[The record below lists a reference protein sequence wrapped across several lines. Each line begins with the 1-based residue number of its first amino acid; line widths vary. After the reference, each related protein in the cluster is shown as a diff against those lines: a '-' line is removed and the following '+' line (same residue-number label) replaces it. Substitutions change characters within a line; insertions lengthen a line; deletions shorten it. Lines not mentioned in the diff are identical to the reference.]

1 MSINGTKVLA
11 LNNAGSAYAPLK
23 VDANGLLRVAAEA
36 TSVSA
41 NQINLNTD
49 GLEASAT
56 ATQNSTAAMAIDL
69 AAIEVLNTATNSKID
84 TIDGVLDNA
93 EAHLGTIDTSTASLA
108 TCVGSSKVNVNIS
121 SGNITGFGTAANQ
134 ATIIGHVD
142 GIEASLT
149 AITGYVDGIET
160 NQGTVIGHLDGV
172 EGKLDTLE
180 TTLTA
185 IETDQAA
192 LEVLHT
198 ATNNKIDTLDG
209 VLDNAEAHLGNI
221 DTGIDV
227 LEACV
232 GSNKVNVNISSG
244 SIALP
249 SGASSASNQ
258 STIIGHLD
266 GVEGKLDT
274 LETTLTAIE
283 TDQAAIELLLTAA
296 NGKHA
301 ANETLLATID
311 SDTDA
316 IKTSTAACAT
326 DLAAIEVLN
335 TAAEAHLG
343 NIDTGIDV
351 LEACVGSNKVNVNIS
366 SGNITGFSTAS
377 NQSTIIGHLDG
388 VEGKLDTLE
397 TTLTAI
403 ETDQAAIEVLL
414 TAANGKHA
422 ANETLLGTIDSDTD
436 AIKTSTAACATDLA
450 AIEVLLTAANT
461 DHAANEV
468 LLTAIDQKLGDVET
482 AVQLIDNGY
491 GTMTET
497 TLHNAAIGSS
507 SSAVSSVFTKPREI
521 THAGI
526 TVLADTN
533 GTYTAFIEFSVDN
546 TTYHQG
552 SNLNFSNQT
561 ECQGSIGSS
570 AINSGF
576 KYYRVRIANNH
587 SGSQNFTVKISY

>member
-1 MSINGTKVLA
+1 
-11 LNNAGSAYAPLK
+11 
-23 VDANGLLRVAAEA
+23 
-36 TSVSA
+36 
-41 NQINLNTD
+41 
-49 GLEASAT
+49 
-56 ATQNSTAAMAIDL
+56 
-69 AAIEVLNTATNSKID
+69 
-84 TIDGVLDNA
+84 
-93 EAHLGTIDTSTASLA
+93 
-108 TCVGSSKVNVNIS
+108 
-121 SGNITGFGTAANQ
+121 
-134 ATIIGHVD
+134 
-142 GIEASLT
+142 
-149 AITGYVDGIET
+149 
-160 NQGTVIGHLDGV
+160 
-172 EGKLDTLE
+172 
-180 TTLTA
+180 
-185 IETDQAA
+185 
-192 LEVLHT
+192 
-198 ATNNKIDTLDG
+198 
-209 VLDNAEAHLGNI
+209 
-221 DTGIDV
+221 V

-244 SIALP
+244 NI
-249 SGASSASNQ
+249 SGFATE
-258 STIIGHLD
+258 STLGD
-266 GVEGKLDT
+266 
-274 LETTLTAIE
+274 
-283 TDQAAIELLLTAA
+283 
-296 NGKHA
+296 
-301 ANETLLATID
+301 
-311 SDTDA
+311 
-316 IKTSTAACAT
+316 
-326 DLAAIEVLN
+326 
-335 TAAEAHLG
+335 AEAHLG

-422 ANETLLGTIDSDTD
+422 ANETLLATIDSDTD